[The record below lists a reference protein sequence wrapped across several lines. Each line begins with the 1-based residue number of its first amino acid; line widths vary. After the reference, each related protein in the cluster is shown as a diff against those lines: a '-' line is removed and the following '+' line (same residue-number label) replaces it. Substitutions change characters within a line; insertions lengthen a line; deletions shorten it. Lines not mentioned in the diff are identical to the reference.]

1 MGFIA
6 IDLDGTLL
14 NDNNEISEENI
25 KAIKYAQEK
34 GIEVVIST
42 GRAYFDVQTI
52 CEKAGISLPVIG
64 TNGST
69 IHSKDGKCISSI
81 KIAKERVESMI
92 EWLEE
97 RNFYYEVFTDKG
109 IFTPKKRIEQFQNE
123 INHFKSLELNEEM
136 IEIVE
141 VAERQFDQ
149 FGYVLVEDY
158 RDILTNQEEFY
169 NILVGSFD
177 KKKLEEAWN
186 HFDQYKELMV
196 VSSADHNIEITSNS
210 ASKGL
215 ALEKLAFNMKGS
227 LEQAMAIG
235 DSNNDLSMFQKVR
248 YSVAM
253 GNAKDEIKDVCTTT
267 TLTNDEDGV
276 AHAIY
281 HYIETV
287 YGLNQQSL
295 QNQPD

>member
-14 NDNNEISEENI
+14 NDNNVISEENI

-42 GRAYFDVQTI
+42 GRAYFDVQSI

-69 IHSKDGKCISSI
+69 IHSKEGKCISSI
-81 KIAKERVESMI
+81 KLAKERVESII

-109 IFTPKKRIEQFQNE
+109 IFTTRQRQEQFQKE
-123 INHFKSLELNEEM
+123 INQFKSMDLDIEM
-136 IEIVE
+136 QEIVE

-149 FGYVLVEDY
+149 FGYVLVENY
-158 RDILTNQEEFY
+158 RDILKNEEEFY

-177 KKKLEEAWN
+177 KKKLAEAWN
-186 HFDQYKELMV
+186 QFDQFKELRV
-196 VSSADHNIEITSNS
+196 VSSADHNIEVTSNG

-215 ALEKLAFNMKGS
+215 ALEKLAFLMNGS
-227 LEQAMAIG
+227 LDRAMAIG
-235 DSNNDLSMFQKVR
+235 DSNNDLPMFEKVP

-253 GNAKDEIKDVCTTT
+253 GNAKDVIKDVCTTT
-267 TLTNDEDGV
+267 TLSNDENGV

-281 HYIETV
+281 RYLLTFAP
-287 YGLNQQSL
+287 SK
-295 QNQPD
+295 